1 MTLDRNTRKKEGLSG
16 YGASATIVRPEGL
29 VLGISNDYPAIKVFS
44 PAKLV
49 NGKER
54 SRKIRA

>member
-1 MTLDRNTRKKEGLSG
+1 VTLDRNTRKKEGLSG

-54 SRKIRA
+54 S